1 MEDGQCLK
9 EKVISMYRSLATVL
23 KSDEYLEDLRFE
35 LEHSNPNYL
44 IVLQKRIKDMEK
56 SDHGIVVAGT
66 VGFFLKSNTTLTI
79 FTKKTRSDYLLI
91 CTLKLL
97 DIIDIN
103 ITKYIT
109 IGTSANVT
117 RWQFCLYNKNMYPL
131 RTKLTNKTNEH
142 MNFFT
147 CKMIK
152 IDNFGAHYL
161 EIPYTG

>member
-9 EKVISMYRSLATVL
+9 EKVISMYRTLATVL

-44 IVLQKRIKDMEK
+44 IGLQKRIKDMEK

-66 VGFFLKSNTTLTI
+66 VGFFFLKSNTILTI
-79 FTKKTRSDYLLI
+79 FTKKRSDYLLI

-109 IGTSANVT
+109 MGRSANVT
-117 RWQFCLYNKNMYPL
+117 RWQFCIYNKNMYPL

-152 IDNFGAHYL
+152 IDNLGAHYL